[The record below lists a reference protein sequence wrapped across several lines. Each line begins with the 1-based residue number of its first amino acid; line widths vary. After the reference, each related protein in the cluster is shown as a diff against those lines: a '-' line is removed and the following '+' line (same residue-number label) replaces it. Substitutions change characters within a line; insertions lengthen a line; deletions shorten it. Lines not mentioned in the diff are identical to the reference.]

1 MTTRDP
7 NLRAPGRAAAGA
19 ARVRKRYAVLRRR
32 SETIWANRY
41 ARVAIT
47 LVAAVAVI
55 LFPYLFQPGSTFLFD
70 LVEAVAF
77 VVMALGLNVV
87 VGFAGLLDLGYVAFF
102 AIGAYTMGWFGS
114 GFFAYVNHAK
124 GIHILTS
131 GLASTLPGIHINF
144 VLVAIVAAGF
154 AALGGAIIGLPTLR
168 LRGDYIAIVTLA
180 FGEIIHD
187 VAVNGQTLHIAHNA
201 TLTAGRQ
208 GITPVDPVQL
218 PGLNPF
224 DPLNLRPWYWVA
236 LGMVA
241 IVLFVNLRLRDS
253 RLGRAWVALR
263 EDEVAAASMG
273 VPQVKTKLMAYAT
286 GAAFGGMSGAF
297 LASYLNT
304 VNADQFAFSFS
315 IFVLA
320 MVILGGLGSIWGVVL
335 GAVVLSF
342 INTWLIP
349 SVLHDLPSKIGLN
362 FDLTQLSYGIF
373 GFLLVI
379 MMVLRPQ
386 GLLPERRREL
396 ELVEHVGTGP
406 TEISPER
413 V

>member
-1 MTTRDP
+1 MSERVSSLRP
-7 NLRAPGRAAAGA
+7 NARRLWAQR
-19 ARVRKRYAVLRRR
+19 RVRIVVVVALAVF
-32 SETIWANRY
+32 
-41 ARVAIT
+41 AIVLPYFFQAGSNFT
-47 LVAAVAVI
+47 LDATTALA
-55 LFPYLFQPGSTFLFD
+55 Y
-70 LVEAVAF
+70 
-77 VVMALGLNVV
+77 VVMALGLNIV

-102 AIGAYTMGWFGS
+102 AIGAYTIGWLGS
-114 GFFAYVNHAK
+114 GFFAYVNHSK
-124 GIHILTS
+124 GVHVGVA
-131 GLASTLPGIHINF
+131 GLAAQLPGVHINF
-144 VLVAIVAAGF
+144 ILIAIAALVF
-154 AALGGAIIGLPTLR
+154 AALAGLIIGLPTLR

-187 VAVNGQTLHIAHNA
+187 VAVNGSGIHIFHRA
-201 TLTAGRQ
+201 TLTLGRQ
-208 GITPVDPVQL
+208 GITPIDPIQL
-218 PGLNPF
+218 PGGSAF

-236 LGMVA
+236 LVMVA
-241 IVLFVNLRLRDS
+241 IVLFVNVRLRDS

-273 VPQVKTKLMAYAT
+273 VPLVKTKLMAYAT

-297 LASYLNT
+297 LGSFLNT
-304 VNADQFAFSFS
+304 VNADQFEFSFS

-335 GAVVLSF
+335 GAIALSF

-349 SVLHDLPSKIGLN
+349 QVLNNVPSKIGLN

-373 GFLLVI
+373 GFLLVV

-396 ELVEHVGTGP
+396 ELVEHIGTG
-406 TEISPER
+406 TSDMFEAQA
-413 V
+413 